1 MSDLTLTPKASG
13 TYWGTAVADIQSG
26 LSVSGGDITGTL
38 KYYDDAT
45 KALVHD
51 WGEGY
56 FIAVG
61 FSNYSS
67 GLTYSNVKV
76 GLYNSAG
83 TGLLTLDSDQDAVMH
98 ITDPVNQK
106 IMAVQKDPV
115 TGAERV
121 QYWNLDKLTYEPK
134 GAT

>member
-1 MSDLTLTPKASG
+1 MTPKSSG

-26 LSVSGGDITGTL
+26 LSVSSDGGAITGTL
-38 KYYDDAT
+38 KYYDDET

-56 FIAVG
+56 FMAVG
-61 FSNYSS
+61 FDDFSS
-67 GLTYSNVKV
+67 GLTYENVKV

-83 TGLLTLDSDQDAVMH
+83 SGLVTLDGDKDAVVH

-106 IMAVQKDPV
+106 LMAVQTDPEK
-115 TGAERV
+115 GEYV
-121 QYWNLDKLTYEPK
+121 QYWDLSKLTYAPK
-134 GAT
+134 EG